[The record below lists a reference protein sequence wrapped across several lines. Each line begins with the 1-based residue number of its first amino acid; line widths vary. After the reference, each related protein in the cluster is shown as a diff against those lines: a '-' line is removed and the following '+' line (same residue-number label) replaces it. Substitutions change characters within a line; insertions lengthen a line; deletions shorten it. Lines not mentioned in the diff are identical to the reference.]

1 MLLNTSYALGT
12 MLHVL
17 YTLPK
22 LTKLIIIQDREM
34 KLRVA
39 KNFVKHTCVVQHH
52 LNSSR
57 LDSEALFFSLS
68 LCFLLEPKD
77 PFFLLLL
84 LK

>member
-12 MLHVL
+12 MLHAL
-17 YTLPK
+17 HTLPK
-22 LTKLIIIQDREM
+22 LTEFIIIQEREM

-39 KNFVKHTCVVQHH
+39 KNFGKHTCTVQHD

-68 LCFLLEPKD
+68 LCFLLEP
-77 PFFLLLL
+77 
-84 LK
+84 